1 MRQYVTTLLL
11 LCAALAGRAQQ
22 IYDTFLVEG
31 KMWTCECR
39 IEASSGFKTYNAVY
53 TLSGDTVIDGR
64 TCKKLFVQDANGS
77 MTYNAAL
84 YQEGKKVYMI
94 TSHNVTSPTTYQL
107 YDFGIADGGSIGL
120 WSDMHG
126 TVYFV
131 DNIQQGNNTI
141 KRQFVSLDR
150 LGCALY
156 LSGVGSIYGPVLLAL
171 TVGGSS
177 RLLSC
182 SVNGETIYS
191 EEQALSDYELMWS
204 TWDDYMEHGKV
215 LVSIATPDV
224 ATMYDGPLF
233 DLQGRRLAAKPQRG
247 VYIQGGRKYVV
258 R

>member
-120 WSDMHG
+120 WSNMHG
-126 TVYFV
+126 MVYFV
-131 DNIQQGNNTI
+131 DNIQQGNQTKIEKIIIN
-141 KRQFVSLDR
+141 K
-150 LGCALY
+150 
-156 LSGVGSIYGPVLLAL
+156 
-171 TVGGSS
+171 
-177 RLLSC
+177 
-182 SVNGETIYS
+182 
-191 EEQALSDYELMWS
+191 
-204 TWDDYMEHGKV
+204 K
-215 LVSIATPDV
+215 
-224 ATMYDGPLF
+224 
-233 DLQGRRLAAKPQRG
+233 
-247 VYIQGGRKYVV
+247 
-258 R
+258 